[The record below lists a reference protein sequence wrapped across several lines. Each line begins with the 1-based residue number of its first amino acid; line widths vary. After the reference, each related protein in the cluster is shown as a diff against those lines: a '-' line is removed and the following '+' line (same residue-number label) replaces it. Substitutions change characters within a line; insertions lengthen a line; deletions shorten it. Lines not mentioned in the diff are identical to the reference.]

1 MSRPHFDYAPCN
13 LRAEIRLYD
22 RLERCGNPDVSGEIY
37 EHRCV
42 VVMTATPTQN
52 KLKNI
57 RLNGKM
63 NK

>member
-1 MSRPHFDYAPCN
+1 
-13 LRAEIRLYD
+13 
-22 RLERCGNPDVSGEIY
+22 VSGEIY